1 MASIAES
8 KRAKMTE
15 NKQYCLCITNI
26 SILKPEQWL
35 SCSDSDFQRSLRPTN
50 MLALTDFLQTPAF
63 AMPSVEKAP
72 TSILKVSMTLSK
84 VTQVLILPGLYVIT
98 CILEKGPRSRG
109 TIHRFKCLQINT
121 KEMSTPPKNCN
132 TRKKKYT
139 SRVGRAKGQQKKRG
153 NN

>member
-15 NKQYCLCITNI
+15 NKLYCLCITNI

-84 VTQVLILPGLYVIT
+84 VTQGCCPPY
-98 CILEKGPRSRG
+98 PAWS
-109 TIHRFKCLQINT
+109 IHYHLH
-121 KEMSTPPKNCN
+121 P
-132 TRKKKYT
+132 
-139 SRVGRAKGQQKKRG
+139 
-153 NN
+153 